1 MVALQVMIVHPVEQF
16 VTGPVSGGFGLVCAA
31 AGGDD
36 KNKESSKS
44 IAQNPTNFDAIFI
57 VDHPCSGLSGKTSMF
72 REGGGNAFASLQ
84 KNQPR
89 RDQNQTKTGPVVPL
103 QCLPKIERGKPGKH
117 QQGDDFLHA
126 FELRCTVGGTADA
139 IGGDH

>member
-72 REGGGNAFASLQ
+72 REGGAMPSHHSRKINHAATRIKPKPAQWFHFNAC
-84 KNQPR
+84 PR
-89 RDQNQTKTGPVVPL
+89 
-103 QCLPKIERGKPGKH
+103 
-117 QQGDDFLHA
+117 
-126 FELRCTVGGTADA
+126 
-139 IGGDH
+139 